1 MTPWGLDTHLAP
13 KQGAIAGLQVRVD
26 RLFADHRFRHCRR
39 LRVVERID
47 RCIKAWLDQHFV
59 FDRLRPILAAD
70 DRDQDADGRCDR
82 LGDYFFAGR
91 MA

>member
-1 MTPWGLDTHLAP
+1 LDAQLTAQ
-13 KQGAIAGLQVRVD
+13 QGAIAGLQVRVD
-26 RLFADHRFRHCRR
+26 RLLADHRFGHRRR

-47 RCIKAWLDQHFV
+47 RCIKARLDQYFV
-59 FDRLRPILAAD
+59 FDRLRVILAAD
-70 DRDQDADGRCDR
+70 DRDEDADGRCDR